1 MLEDPVGTADALCS
15 SEGVG
20 STDPLLALVEPVGRM
35 RYARRTPCDV
45 TPRRPQS
52 SSEGSASSARP

>member
-45 TPRRPQS
+45 TP
-52 SSEGSASSARP
+52 